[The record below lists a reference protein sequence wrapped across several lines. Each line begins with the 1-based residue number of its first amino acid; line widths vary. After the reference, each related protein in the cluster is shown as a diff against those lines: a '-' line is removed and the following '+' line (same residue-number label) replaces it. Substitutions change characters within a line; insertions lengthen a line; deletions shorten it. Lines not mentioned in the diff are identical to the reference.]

1 MPINWDGLVLGPLQK
16 VFGVPVT
23 YMPAAG
29 GSFTVSGVFDDAYLK
44 EVMFDDA
51 TTGVTEVSAVVGVQL
66 SQFSALPKQ
75 NDRLSVPSAN
85 STFLVREVRQDG
97 RGAAKLMLSRVGSP

>member
-1 MPINWDGLVLGPLQK
+1 MPINWDSQVLAPLQT

-29 GSFTVSGVFDDAYLK
+29 GSFVVSGVFDDAYLK

-51 TTGVTEVSAVVGVQL
+51 TTGVTEVSAVVGVRL
-66 SQFSALPKQ
+66 SQFSVLPKQ
-75 NDRLSVPSAN
+75 NDKLSVPSAN

-97 RGAAKLMLSRVGSP
+97 RGAVKLMLSRVGSP